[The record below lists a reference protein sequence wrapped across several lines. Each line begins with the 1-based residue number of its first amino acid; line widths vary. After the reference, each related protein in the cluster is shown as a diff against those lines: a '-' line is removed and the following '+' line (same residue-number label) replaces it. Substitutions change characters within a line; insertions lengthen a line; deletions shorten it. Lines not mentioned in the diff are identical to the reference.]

1 MNENDDSEI
10 TQSQQGALFAL
21 IEVSQ
26 DLDLLKDYRLIAA
39 AFEDGDYQT
48 IIDLAWRHQFD
59 SERLHFKRQIRELQ
73 EHVCS
78 RTRLAR
84 GAAE

>member
-1 MNENDDSEI
+1 MSGNDDPDI
-10 TQSQQGALFAL
+10 AQGQQGALFAL
-21 IEVSQ
+21 IEASQ

-39 AFEDGDYQT
+39 AFEDDDYQT
-48 IIDLAWRHQFD
+48 IIALAWRHQFD

-78 RTRLAR
+78 RIRLTRDVI
-84 GAAE
+84 E

>member
-1 MNENDDSEI
+1 MSETDESDM

-21 IEVSQ
+21 IEASQ
-26 DLDLLKDYRLIAA
+26 DIDLLKDYRRIAT
-39 AFEDGDYQT
+39 AFEDDDYEAL
-48 IIDLAWRHQFD
+48 IDLAWRHQFD

-78 RTRLAR
+78 RISLSRDVN
-84 GAAE
+84 E

>member
-1 MNENDDSEI
+1 MNENDESDL
-10 TQSQQGALFAL
+10 TQSQQGALFSL
-21 IEVSQ
+21 IEASQ
-26 DLDLLKDYRLIAA
+26 DLDLLKDYRIIAA
-39 AFEDGDYQT
+39 AFEDGDYQA

-78 RTRLAR
+78 RIRPIR
-84 GAAE
+84 EVVE

>member
-1 MNENDDSEI
+1 MSENDDSDI
-10 TQSQQGALFAL
+10 AQGQQGALFAL
-21 IEVSQ
+21 IEASQ
-26 DLDLLKDYRLIAA
+26 DLDLLKDYRLIVA
-39 AFEDGDYQT
+39 AFEDDDYQA

-78 RTRLAR
+78 RIPLTRDV
-84 GAAE
+84 AE

>member
-1 MNENDDSEI
+1 MSEHDDSDM

-21 IEVSQ
+21 IEASQ
-26 DLDLLKDYRLIAA
+26 DLDLLNDYRRIAA
-39 AFEDGDYQT
+39 AFEDGDYQA

-78 RTRLAR
+78 RVRLSR
-84 GAAE
+84 DVME

>member
-1 MNENDDSEI
+1 MSGNDDSDM
-10 TQSQQGALFAL
+10 TQGQQGALFAL
-21 IEVSQ
+21 IEASQ
-26 DLDLLKDYRLIAA
+26 DLDLLKDYHRIAA
-39 AFEDGDYQT
+39 AFEEDDYQA

-78 RTRLAR
+78 RLRLS
-84 GAAE
+84 EDVTE

>member
-1 MNENDDSEI
+1 MSENDESDM

-21 IEVSQ
+21 IEASQ
-26 DLDLLKDYRLIAA
+26 DLDLLKDYRLIAG
-39 AFEDGDYQT
+39 AFEDDDYQA

-78 RTRLAR
+78 RIRLAR
-84 GAAE
+84 DVME